1 MNASLRSD
9 LLYFV
14 KLTCAIPTTSC
25 IEGEPAKFIASMGP
39 LPAQLV
45 PFWRMVWK
53 SAIGT
58 IVMTTGLKEKG
69 KHKCAPYMPQSD
81 KKGVN
86 QMKFGSF
93 TITCTKKTVY
103 GTYTHSQ
110 FTFERMN
117 QPKRKV
123 DHFWFSA
130 WPDHGVPMNG
140 KSYNC
145 DDVIDFLEMVNAS
158 RAKKKIMTPLLVHCS
173 AGVGRTGT
181 FIAMDHIMKT
191 LHQGGKCDALAVI
204 NNIRQDRCLLVQH
217 SLQYQWLCSAMV
229 RYAQRQN
236 RPYEVVAPPEAGAA
250 KKAKK
255 KAAKDLS
262 ALRAKEKEA
271 AKAKNEAE
279 VGEGQGMTRKSSL
292 RRQSSII
299 GVLPTITYEGKAYD
313 FAEGN
318 TSGIMEWAVA
328 EEQSM
333 PRELYDAIAGDTSGL
348 LEAASWTDFTVQ
360 HMDLDSEDSSTVT
373 VTMDMVKD
381 ATSVAF
387 AAAEEREKTADAA
400 MAGPE
405 DGDWYVGEMEH
416 DAVVSMVME
425 ASAGDFVIRKDGQK
439 YIIYVNDKTKTLELL
454 VDLSIEDVDVTTE
467 LEVDAVDKDE
477 EFMFLGQSY
486 TSLGAVVTALRGA
499 TIESEA
505 REGETIAIGD
515 PVPGGMSFEG
525 ALGEDTKETKKFAR
539 KMSKK
544 HSFSG
549 GARPS
554 VKRAEDETPAAKK
567 STKKSK
573 RAPRTG
579 PAPSTEP
586 WYVGAVSKSK
596 CEKAILT
603 EGAAVGTWLVR
614 DGKSDGTYQIV
625 AKDIGSS
632 ARTFLIKT
640 TKAGKFLAFKE
651 EYDSL
656 DAAVEKFKAIELD
669 SKDTEGEKF
678 TLADPADSF
687 GL

>member
-1 MNASLRSD
+1 
-9 LLYFV
+9 
-14 KLTCAIPTTSC
+14 
-25 IEGEPAKFIASMGP
+25 
-39 LPAQLV
+39 
-45 PFWRMVWK
+45 
-53 SAIGT
+53 
-58 IVMTTGLKEKG
+58 
-69 KHKCAPYMPQSD
+69 
-81 KKGVN
+81 
-86 QMKFGSF
+86 
-93 TITCTKKTVY
+93 
-103 GTYTHSQ
+103 
-110 FTFERMN
+110 
-117 QPKRKV
+117 
-123 DHFWFSA
+123 
-130 WPDHGVPMNG
+130 
-140 KSYNC
+140 
-145 DDVIDFLEMVNAS
+145 
-158 RAKKKIMTPLLVHCS
+158 
-173 AGVGRTGT
+173 
-181 FIAMDHIMKT
+181 
-191 LHQGGKCDALAVI
+191 
-204 NNIRQDRCLLVQH
+204 
-217 SLQYQWLCSAMV
+217 
-229 RYAQRQN
+229 
-236 RPYEVVAPPEAGAA
+236 
-250 KKAKK
+250 
-255 KAAKDLS
+255 
-262 ALRAKEKEA
+262 
-271 AKAKNEAE
+271 
-279 VGEGQGMTRKSSL
+279 
-292 RRQSSII
+292 
-299 GVLPTITYEGKAYD
+299 
-313 FAEGN
+313 
-318 TSGIMEWAVA
+318 
-328 EEQSM
+328 
-333 PRELYDAIAGDTSGL
+333 
-348 LEAASWTDFTVQ
+348 
-360 HMDLDSEDSSTVT
+360 
-373 VTMDMVKD
+373 
-381 ATSVAF
+381 
-387 AAAEEREKTADAA
+387 
-400 MAGPE
+400 
-405 DGDWYVGEMEH
+405 
-416 DAVVSMVME
+416 ME